1 HDGTLTLVPLGRLD
15 AQEVGQFFRD
25 VELPLHF
32 ARGNVSAGGILG
44 HQAAT
49 SILITVPSA
58 AIIRSCARSLR
69 PLASNRPVLQSYQ
82 TLALFRANRIFR
94 ALLLLIL
101 SPSTVAQQMLPVL

>member
-15 AQEVGQFFRD
+15 AQEAGQFFRD

-82 TLALFRANRIFR
+82 TLAALSIERICRAE
-94 ALLLLIL
+94 LLLMR
-101 SPSTVAQQMLPVL
+101 SPSSSAQQMLPVL